1 MNDNFDNF
9 DPNAAMQSSN
19 PGSVSPER
27 DRFELLSAY
36 LDGEVTADE
45 RRQVEGW
52 LSSDPKFANMHRRLM
67 TLRQGFQSMPI
78 PAASLPVDKTI
89 AQVFEKVERR
99 SRFRLIAGGAIAVAA
114 ATVAVMGGFN
124 QSPSLQVAT
133 TNRPVELEATQAPVA
148 ATNTNLTNGLMVNLD
163 EPVLVIAKT
172 TTDDVSPARKS
183 IGVKGSNAIEQ

>member
-78 PAASLPVDKTI
+78 PAATVPVEKTI

-114 ATVAVMGGFN
+114 ATVAVVGGFN

-133 TNRPVELEATQAPVA
+133 TNRPLELEATQAPT
-148 ATNTNLTNGLMVNLD
+148 TNANLTNGLMVNLD

-172 TTDDVSPARKS
+172 TTDDLSPARKNV
-183 IGVKGSNAIEQ
+183 GVKDSNAIEQ